1 MFTVNF
7 VFIVPGKVHSFRVL
21 LYGFL
26 ILFAFMGFVFLLRIY
41 LDTRY
46 HFVLALIIFIS
57 GFAGFDCCL
66 LYFSSPEY
74 LFYFIF
80 IFFGGVYLDGIE
92 NGFYGSDFG
101 I

>member
-1 MFTVNF
+1 VFTVNF

-74 LFYFIF
+74 FFF
-80 IFFGGVYLDGIE
+80 FFFGGVYLDGMQ
-92 NGFYGSDFG
+92 NGLYGSDFG